1 MLAPLPIAHP
11 ATPGRRPQRL
21 GVIKSA
27 SVPISPPS
35 VGFWHGPVTSTA
47 SKGWQVWGRGWGRG
61 VRAPAWSRG
70 VHLVPVWGEEVM
82 QPGCELKG
90 MGRAAARPQPHSFPS
105 RWGCPPLVLH
115 SLKLLVSSSR
125 LNAPP
130 APSSSTRLHLPGTKG
145 AFSLGFPPSQL
156 WDRSPLRAGLY
167 LSPFTQ
173 NWGQHQAG
181 RAGCSHGGG
190 GIWSIPSTR
199 SQISP
204 LPATA
209 AAGSTSSILRPAT
222 TSPRLEAGE

>member
-1 MLAPLPIAHP
+1 
-11 ATPGRRPQRL
+11 
-21 GVIKSA
+21 
-27 SVPISPPS
+27 
-35 VGFWHGPVTSTA
+35 
-47 SKGWQVWGRGWGRG
+47 
-61 VRAPAWSRG
+61 
-70 VHLVPVWGEEVM
+70 M